1 MISHKFFFHFALYL
15 LTQIVNCWFCCD
27 FSEIDKKQKT
37 LDSEHETFKD
47 SLKLFKKKK
56 EDLTDEKFELETEV
70 EKGKSLVDQKNTEV
84 SMILKEIEA
93 AKNEQATLEGD
104 R

>member
-1 MISHKFFFHFALYL
+1 
-15 LTQIVNCWFCCD
+15 
-27 FSEIDKKQKT
+27 
-37 LDSEHETFKD
+37 
-47 SLKLFKKKK
+47 LKLFKKKK

-93 AKNEQATLEGD
+93 AKKWHLSFH
-104 R
+104 